1 MQAVIISGGL
11 GTRLKPLT
19 DTVPKGLVDVQDRPL
34 LEHVLELLKE
44 AGVDDVILSI
54 GYLGGK
60 IKEHFQD
67 GQEFG
72 VRIRYVEEDKP
83 LGTGGWLHKA
93 RGMLSGDFFVVNGD
107 NLFALDLKRM
117 LAFHQDRGATA
128 TIGLTRVGDPS
139 SFGIAAMD
147 GDRIARFV
155 EKPSKEEA
163 PSDLANGG
171 YYIFNEAVFDTI
183 PSRERFMLEQD
194 VFPDLAEEGKLYGFP
209 SDAQWFDTG
218 TFERLEAV
226 ESFWKKGDNV

>member
-19 DTVPKGLVDVQDRPL
+19 DTVPKGLVEVQGRPL
-34 LEHVLELLKE
+34 LEHVLDLLKE
-44 AGVDDVILSI
+44 AGVDDVILSV
-54 GYLGGK
+54 GYLGDR
-60 IKEHFQD
+60 IKEHFRD
-67 GQEFG
+67 GEGHG

-93 RGMLSGDFFVVNGD
+93 KEMLSGDFFVVNGD
-107 NLFALDLKRM
+107 NLFALDLHEM
-117 LAFHQDRGATA
+117 LRSHQEKGATA
-128 TIGLTRVGDPS
+128 TIGLTKVEDPS

-171 YYIFNEAVFDTI
+171 YYVFNERIFDMI

-194 VFPDLAEEGKLYGFP
+194 VFPALAEEGRLYGFP

-218 TFERLEAV
+218 TFERLEEV
-226 ESFWKKGDNV
+226 ESFWRKGSNA